1 LELRQPL
8 HHRDHCPIAPGV
20 LRKPSKLLK
29 VNNTFTKVIL
39 KVKHKYR
46 TPIAQNASIFKVSKD
61 LTRWLVAIY
70 YVYDWQTRLSLE
82 IPPSPKRNGKK
93 KEKKRKGTG
102 PSSASWHIKAIAQLP
117 WQNLRHQP
125 HQEPINFRLN

>member
-93 KEKKRKGTG
+93 KKKKRKRKKRDRSKLCPMTYK
-102 PSSASWHIKAIAQLP
+102 SNCTTSMTES
-117 WQNLRHQP
+117 
-125 HQEPINFRLN
+125 